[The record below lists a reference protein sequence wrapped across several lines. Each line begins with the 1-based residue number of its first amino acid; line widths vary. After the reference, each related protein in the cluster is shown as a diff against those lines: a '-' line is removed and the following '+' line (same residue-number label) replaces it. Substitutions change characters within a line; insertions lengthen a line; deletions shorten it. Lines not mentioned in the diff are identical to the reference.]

1 MNKDDLLSVKREMLG
16 LLLYMENPVLET
28 EENIDWLITV
38 TNTFNNMIEEEFGL
52 DYFTKD
58 KLIELEAS
66 YLDFQIRMSVLV
78 FNLEN
83 NSITNKEY
91 LDQFNKLTFDGFSK
105 VDSILGQENF
115 ERLFDI
121 TLEEIKITDII
132 DPNIFLGEEVE
143 KH

>member
-121 TLEEIKITDII
+121 TLEEIKIMDII